1 VIANKEMQPSA
12 VTSAHFEAIECRE
25 RLVNRESNRNRG
37 RMKWLACSRD
47 TIKETSHTL
56 GGSEAI
62 ALHCPDGVFEVHDSG
77 VQSLEFDPNQSNVP
91 IRVRVKTVLKF
102 DNLSGKTI
110 DQRDDRRTKARDF
123 KQGPN
128 SCDPAKQ
135 LIGGSYRLRSIGN
148 WGNND

>member
-1 VIANKEMQPSA
+1 
-12 VTSAHFEAIECRE
+12 
-25 RLVNRESNRNRG
+25 
-37 RMKWLACSRD
+37 
-47 TIKETSHTL
+47 
-56 GGSEAI
+56 
-62 ALHCPDGVFEVHDSG
+62 LHCPDGVFEVHDSG

-135 LIGGSYRLRSIGN
+135 LIGSSYRFRSIGN